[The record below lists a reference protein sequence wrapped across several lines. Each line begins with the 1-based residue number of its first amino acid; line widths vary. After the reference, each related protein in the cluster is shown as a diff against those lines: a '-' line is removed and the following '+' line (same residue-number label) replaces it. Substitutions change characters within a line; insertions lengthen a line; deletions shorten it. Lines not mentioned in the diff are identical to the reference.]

1 MSKKYVCSEVIS
13 EWFNEF
19 DDNKDNWT
27 IDEIIDNLFNALA
40 DTNQLLK
47 ECAGDEQSEERL
59 HTINTGIVSA
69 LTDLRRM
76 MKEIGEQI
84 ENGEILEMGGKRGRK
99 GGEE

>member
-47 ECAGDEQSEERL
+47 ECAGDELSEERL